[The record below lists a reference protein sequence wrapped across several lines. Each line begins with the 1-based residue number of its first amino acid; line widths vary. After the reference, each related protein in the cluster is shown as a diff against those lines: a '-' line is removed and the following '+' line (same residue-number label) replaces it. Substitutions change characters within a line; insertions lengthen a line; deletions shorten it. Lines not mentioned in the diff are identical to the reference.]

1 MHAFSRREGMAV
13 DSLSFLPSLSP
24 HLRSPFRV
32 AEVKEESSEP
42 RTAREGGRD
51 EGAAKQHDGNCRSRT
66 GLDGPHRFISGH
78 AD

>member
-1 MHAFSRREGMAV
+1 MHAFSRREWQLIRF
-13 DSLSFLPSLSP
+13 LSSPLSPP

-32 AEVKEESSEP
+32 AEVKEESSDC
-42 RTAREGGRD
+42 EGGKN

-66 GLDGPHRFISGH
+66 DGGSSDGPHRFISGH

>member
-13 DSLSFLPSLSP
+13 DSLSFLPPLSPP

-32 AEVKEESSEP
+32 AEVKEERELGA
-42 RTAREGGRD
+42 TDCEGGKN

-66 GLDGPHRFISGH
+66 ELGRSAPFY
-78 AD
+78 